1 MKLTYRGVA
10 YEYTPIPV
18 KMTPGEVGGKYR
30 GVPWRHY
37 QAESIPTMHQNFAR
51 LKYRGV
57 AYCIG
62 EPQNIQER
70 EDAVTLQERYA
81 ASAHKVNNVFKS
93 RDELTKTHLSNI
105 RKNLERRLQL
115 AKQRGDT
122 NLIDLL
128 EEEAK
133 QIAFG

>member
-18 KMTPGEVGGKYR
+18 KMTPGKVGGKYR
-30 GVPWRHY
+30 GIAWRHH
-37 QAESIPTMHQNFAR
+37 QAESVPIHQSFAR

-62 EPQNIQER
+62 EPQNIQEW
-70 EDAVTLQERYA
+70 EDAVTLQERYT
-81 ASAHKVNNVFKS
+81 ASTYKVNNAFKS

-122 NLIDLL
+122 NLIYLL